1 MSPKSIPLLSVCL
14 HVFVLFL
21 RWSSTHNTLQ
31 TLTST
36 SWLLPSFTIR
46 EQRTLIGNQG
56 DGSILAWRWSHFRL
70 LRFLWVFCSSCLI
83 LSRLQTTNR
92 LHSTCR
98 KFSAVKP
105 GALQSP
111 SCERI
116 HTWKTWRNIF
126 LFSCSGAEE
135 KLLRNPRLMRRAGRE
150 RSRGREEDGE
160 TDLLRV
166 WVRTRLKQ
174 GMSNY
179 HRNHKSLITYI
190 LVCFF
195 IIILKKNQ

>member
-111 SCERI
+111 SCEENPHMKNLTQHLPVLMLWCRR
-116 HTWKTWRNIF
+116 KA
-126 LFSCSGAEE
+126 SEE
-135 KLLRNPRLMRRAGRE
+135 SQINEKSRE
-150 RSRGREEDGE
+150 RTLKRKRRGR
-160 TDLLRV
+160 RN
-166 WVRTRLKQ
+166 RL
-174 GMSNY
+174 
-179 HRNHKSLITYI
+179 T
-190 LVCFF
+190 
-195 IIILKKNQ
+195 